1 MTGNVRAL
9 NRAQKLN
16 LIKLTMLALQ
26 AKLYYLQEN
35 YNTYHENYSNE
46 AMQLYN
52 ASFRF
57 DSAVNNII
65 QSEDMDYLD
74 DNGLTVM
81 AELSLQV
88 SELYKLGVRT
98 PDDQKEYEATIK
110 QFKEDVYTEALKRLE
125 ANKKETNVYET
136 DLLAEAKSK
145 GGKYLSPVYEYYD
158 LQKQI
163 DKNQYQID
171 YAQMMGNN
179 EDYSKYYA
187 VNKELK
193 YKAKVIKE
201 NTTLLSHLPYEET
214 IVKDIRN
221 LCNKIRKAQGKV
233 EKLLNKGKYP
243 IWELNP
249 VIAYIFET
257 NEFYTPDKQEYI
269 FDWIK
274 EHERI
279 DQLIDVFKNAIPIA
293 LSVMCFFMPGG
304 VSIAMLILQGANAV
318 AGAAAAYDD
327 IQDAG
332 AVRNMAYS
340 QYPVSEEAQKIIDN
354 ADLSAIERN
363 YAMAIL
369 SGAFTMLDFAE
380 CIKIARKFGI
390 GDDVM
395 KYFAQ
400 GRKFRLSVDET
411 EELVRKA
418 GKTSIAVKKGTQKS
432 IKFVN
437 GQITG
442 EITNALKTEP
452 GTAFFWSGCAKVD
465 PSSGKLLVSGDEVAA
480 EIANKCGGTTLETQI
495 KVNNIE
501 MPKWDFDV
509 PESIKAWEDTSASY
523 AKQVSGDVRAIV
535 GQKLRDG
542 NIWENIELPR
552 LMQNP
557 NVTKITTIDPDT
569 LAETVIF
576 ERKAG
581 TIYVKPNETLI
592 KSGKWDEIIESIG
605 KTSSVN
611 KNEISEAARQYLET
625 LNKDSVQKIIS
636 TLPVEKVD
644 RITSVPKKYVN
655 YLNDDNIIKILD
667 SDKYQEVIDSF
678 NNIKKK
684 KHINRIICETEN
696 INDLPKILN
705 EPTPARVVN
714 KIPAKYEARF
724 KAGFAKKTDTEKSDI
739 IEAIEDLYGKYGKS
753 RTMQDHHWIEQSR
766 IRNKTDFPF
775 LQQPPMRMNLLKD
788 DTNLSLIVGHNGGHS
803 GRYNN
808 LLDKK
813 LIDLKQDL
821 IFEYGVDYMKKPTE
835 ISDIVNS
842 RITNIIKELK
852 EEVDGKEILNN
863 ISSYVIDFID

>member
-1 MTGNVRAL
+1 MTRNVRAL

-35 YNTYHENYSNE
+35 YNTYHENYSDE

-57 DSAVNNII
+57 DSAVNNLI
-65 QSEDMDYLD
+65 QSEGMDRLD
-74 DNGLTVM
+74 DNGLTAM

-125 ANKKETNVYET
+125 ANKTETDVYENNLISEIGKK
-136 DLLAEAKSK
+136 DGKNLK
-145 GGKYLSPVYEYYD
+145 GVYEYFEI
-158 LQKQI
+158 QKQMTENENKI
-163 DKNQYQID
+163 S
-171 YAQMMGNN
+171 YAEMTGNN
-179 EDYSKYYA
+179 QDYTIYCAKQ
-187 VNKELK
+187 KEFK
-193 YKAKVIKE
+193 RRKE
-201 NTTLLSHLPYEET
+201 ILRQDTPLIAHIYSEET
-214 IVKDIRN
+214 LAKDIKN

-274 EHERI
+274 EQERI
-279 DQLIDVFKNAIPIA
+279 DQLVDVFKNAIPIA

-318 AGAAAAYDD
+318 AGAVAAYDD

-380 CIKIARKFGI
+380 CVKIARKLGI
-390 GDDVM
+390 GDEVM

-411 EELVRKA
+411 EDLVRKA

-480 EIANKCGGTTLETQI
+480 EIASKCGGTTLETQI

-509 PESIKAWEDTSASY
+509 PESIKAWEDTSATY

-535 GQKLRDG
+535 GKKLRPE
-542 NIWENIELPR
+542 NIWENVELPR

-557 NVTKITTIDPDT
+557 NVSKITTIDPDT
-569 LAETVIF
+569 MAETVIF

-581 TIYVKPNETLI
+581 TVYIRPNETLI
-592 KSGKWDEIIESIG
+592 KNGKWDEILESMKNDKSVGEIIDINSNKQIIIENSGIKG
-605 KTSSVN
+605 NWNKALNSELEPNKIYKVDDYSYFTDEAGRVN
-611 KNEISEAARQYLET
+611 KVSGELKLET
-625 LNKDSVQKIIS
+625 KDRNVYQQGKSVDLKDGIKGDDQGGHIIARVFNGPGEQINYVPQTAKLNNGEWKSMENSWKKSLSEGKKI
-636 TLPVEKVD
+636 EVD
-644 RITSVPKKYVN
+644 IQ
-655 YLNDDNIIKILD
+655 IIYD
-667 SDKYQEVIDSF
+667 SDKSTKRPLGFFVEYKID
-678 NNIKKK
+678 
-684 KHINRIICETEN
+684 
-696 INDLPKILN
+696 
-705 EPTPARVVN
+705 
-714 KIPAKYEARF
+714 
-724 KAGFAKKTDTEKSDI
+724 G
-739 IEAIEDLYGKYGKS
+739 
-753 RTMQDHHWIEQSR
+753 IEQSP
-766 IRNKTDFPF
+766 IY
-775 LQQPPMRMNLLKD
+775 
-788 DTNLSLIVGHNGGHS
+788 H
-803 GRYNN
+803 YN
-808 LLDKK
+808 
-813 LIDLKQDL
+813 
-821 IFEYGVDYMKKPTE
+821 
-835 ISDIVNS
+835 
-842 RITNIIKELK
+842 
-852 EEVDGKEILNN
+852 
-863 ISSYVIDFID
+863 